1 MAYGGCRKGCRGYER
16 GEVVIYNLRFMGRYI
31 VRSLKYLLFISVLY
45 IALVWLMSVTSYSEK
60 VDMWLLLES
69 QLRSEQGTL
78 LIVAFIALAIFYPRF
93 GFMRRKVEGV
103 DITRDRIRIDNAMRV
118 YGFMF
123 VGMEGE
129 TLVYRANGVIKRLS
143 FMYEDRVEV
152 RVVDGGVEIDG
163 IRRAVAR
170 IAFQL
175 SAYID
180 NSRFEDKE

>member
-1 MAYGGCRKGCRGYER
+1 
-16 GEVVIYNLRFMGRYI
+16 MGRYI

-78 LIVAFIALAIFYPRF
+78 LIVAFIVLAIFYPRF

-129 TLVYRANGVIKRLS
+129 ALVYRANGVIKRLS

>member
-1 MAYGGCRKGCRGYER
+1 
-16 GEVVIYNLRFMGRYI
+16 MGRYT

-78 LIVAFIALAIFYPRF
+78 LIVAFIVLAIFYPRF

-129 TLVYRANGVIKRLS
+129 ALVYRANGVIKRLS

>member
-1 MAYGGCRKGCRGYER
+1 
-16 GEVVIYNLRFMGRYI
+16 MGRYI

-175 SAYID
+175 NAYID

>member
-1 MAYGGCRKGCRGYER
+1 
-16 GEVVIYNLRFMGRYI
+16 MGRYI

-152 RVVDGGVEIDG
+152 RVVDGGIEIDG

>member
-1 MAYGGCRKGCRGYER
+1 
-16 GEVVIYNLRFMGRYI
+16 MGRYI

-143 FMYEDRVEV
+143 FMYEDRVGV

>member
-1 MAYGGCRKGCRGYER
+1 
-16 GEVVIYNLRFMGRYI
+16 MGRYI

-93 GFMRRKVEGV
+93 GFMRRKVDGV

>member
-1 MAYGGCRKGCRGYER
+1 
-16 GEVVIYNLRFMGRYI
+16 MGRYI

-93 GFMRRKVEGV
+93 GFMRRKGEGV

>member
-1 MAYGGCRKGCRGYER
+1 
-16 GEVVIYNLRFMGRYI
+16 MGRYI

-45 IALVWLMSVTSYSEK
+45 VVLMWLMLLTSPSPK
-60 VDMWLLLES
+60 VGVLDLWAMLLQ
-69 QLRSEQGTL
+69 QLNSEQGMWL
-78 LIVAFIALAIFYPRF
+78 VVSFLALAIFYPRF
-93 GFMRRKVEGV
+93 GFMRRKVDGV
-103 DITRDRIRIDNAMRV
+103 DITRDRIRIDNAMRI

-152 RVVDGGVEIDG
+152 RVVDGGIEIDG

>member
-1 MAYGGCRKGCRGYER
+1 
-16 GEVVIYNLRFMGRYI
+16 MGRYI

-93 GFMRRKVEGV
+93 GFMCRKVEGV

>member
-1 MAYGGCRKGCRGYER
+1 
-16 GEVVIYNLRFMGRYI
+16 MGRYI

-60 VDMWLLLES
+60 IDMWLLLES

-129 TLVYRANGVIKRLS
+129 ALVYRANGVIKRLS
-143 FMYEDRVEV
+143 FM
-152 RVVDGGVEIDG
+152 
-163 IRRAVAR
+163 R
-170 IAFQL
+170 IEL
-175 SAYID
+175 
-180 NSRFEDKE
+180 RCVW

>member
-1 MAYGGCRKGCRGYER
+1 
-16 GEVVIYNLRFMGRYI
+16 MGRYI

-93 GFMRRKVEGV
+93 GFMRRKVDGV

-129 TLVYRANGVIKRLS
+129 ALVYRANGVIKRLS

>member
-1 MAYGGCRKGCRGYER
+1 
-16 GEVVIYNLRFMGRYI
+16 MGRYI

-78 LIVAFIALAIFYPRF
+78 LIVAFIVLAIFYPRF

>member
-1 MAYGGCRKGCRGYER
+1 
-16 GEVVIYNLRFMGRYI
+16 MGRYI

-78 LIVAFIALAIFYPRF
+78 LIVAFIVLAIFYPRF

-129 TLVYRANGVIKRLS
+129 ALVYRANGVIKRLS

-180 NSRFEDKE
+180 NSRFEDK

>member
-1 MAYGGCRKGCRGYER
+1 
-16 GEVVIYNLRFMGRYI
+16 MGRYI

-103 DITRDRIRIDNAMRV
+103 DITRDRIRVDNAMRV

>member
-1 MAYGGCRKGCRGYER
+1 
-16 GEVVIYNLRFMGRYI
+16 MGRYI

-118 YGFMF
+118 CGFMF

>member
-1 MAYGGCRKGCRGYER
+1 
-16 GEVVIYNLRFMGRYI
+16 
-31 VRSLKYLLFISVLY
+31 
-45 IALVWLMSVTSYSEK
+45 
-60 VDMWLLLES
+60 
-69 QLRSEQGTL
+69 
-78 LIVAFIALAIFYPRF
+78 
-93 GFMRRKVEGV
+93 
-103 DITRDRIRIDNAMRV
+103 MRV

>member
-1 MAYGGCRKGCRGYER
+1 
-16 GEVVIYNLRFMGRYI
+16 MGRYI
-31 VRSLKYLLFISVLY
+31 VRSLKDLLFISVLY

-129 TLVYRANGVIKRLS
+129 ALVYRANGVIKRLS

>member
-1 MAYGGCRKGCRGYER
+1 
-16 GEVVIYNLRFMGRYI
+16 MGRYI

-45 IALVWLMSVTSYSEK
+45 IALVWLMSVTSYSEN